1 MAGECG
7 ECGECGGRGLCLS
20 ALDTAM
26 IGHTIAHYKIIEQLG
41 SSAGESILYSERDSS
56 GSDIMVIENFR

>member
-1 MAGECG
+1 
-7 ECGECGGRGLCLS
+7 
-20 ALDTAM
+20 M

-41 SSAGESILYSERDSS
+41 SPDGESILYSERDSS